1 MDETKQFQEFSET
14 ISRALDLE
22 RMMADIEVFSHLN
35 RYTGSEE
42 GERAAEFIAGL
53 MAGPPGK

>member
-14 ISRALDLE
+14 ISQALDLE

-35 RYTGSEE
+35 RYTGSE
-42 GERAAEFIAGL
+42 
-53 MAGPPGK
+53 